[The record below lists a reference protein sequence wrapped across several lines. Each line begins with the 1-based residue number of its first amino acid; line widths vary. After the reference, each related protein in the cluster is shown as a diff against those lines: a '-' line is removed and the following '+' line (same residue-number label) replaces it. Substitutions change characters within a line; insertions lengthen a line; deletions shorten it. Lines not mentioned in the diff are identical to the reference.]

1 VLQAVEQQTPCA
13 QKPELHIAGAVQ
25 AAPFGSLP
33 QLMLTQLF
41 GDTQSAAVLV
51 QVVLHAVAE
60 PHWYGSHSVLVTDRQ
75 TPAPSHVRCGVRVEP
90 TQVPAAHCVPPAQKR
105 HAPAPLHMP
114 SSPHDV
120 AAVARHWLAGEG
132 AVPLATLLHNPR
144 LPAIAH
150 DLQAVSHTWLQ
161 QYPCAQ
167 KLDVHSPGVVHAA
180 PFGLRVQML
189 ALQMLG
195 AMQSVAAVV
204 QLVRQ
209 APAVVSQVYFPHGLD
224 VAAPQ
229 TPAPLHVRAD
239 RAIVVLEHMGGAHWV
254 PLTCLRHAPA
264 PSQVPSLPHVVAAA
278 ATHCEA
284 TSGGAP
290 GAIGEH
296 VPTLPVSEHD
306 MHVPVQALLQQ
317 TLLTQNPDSQSELVP
332 LGQAPPTGI
341 LPQLLL
347 THVLPVVHWVVA
359 VQVVRHAAVPQV

>member
-1 VLQAVEQQTPCA
+1 
-13 QKPELHIAGAVQ
+13 
-25 AAPFGSLP
+25 
-33 QLMLTQLF
+33 
-41 GDTQSAAVLV
+41 
-51 QVVLHAVAE
+51 
-60 PHWYGSHSVLVTDRQ
+60 
-75 TPAPSHVRCGVRVEP
+75 
-90 TQVPAAHCVPPAQKR
+90 
-105 HAPAPLHMP
+105 
-114 SSPHDV
+114 
-120 AAVARHWLAGEG
+120 
-132 AVPLATLLHNPR
+132 
-144 LPAIAH
+144 
-150 DLQAVSHTWLQ
+150 
-161 QYPCAQ
+161 
-167 KLDVHSPGVVHAA
+167 
-180 PFGLRVQML
+180 ML

-195 AMQSVAAVV
+195 ATQSVAAVV

-229 TPAPLHVRAD
+229 TPAPLQVRAD
-239 RAIVVLEHMGGAHWV
+239 RATVALEHIGAAHWV

-264 PSQVPSLPHVVAAA
+264 PSQVPSLPHVDAAA
-278 ATHCEA
+278 ARHCEA

-332 LGQAPPTGI
+332 LGQAPPIGI